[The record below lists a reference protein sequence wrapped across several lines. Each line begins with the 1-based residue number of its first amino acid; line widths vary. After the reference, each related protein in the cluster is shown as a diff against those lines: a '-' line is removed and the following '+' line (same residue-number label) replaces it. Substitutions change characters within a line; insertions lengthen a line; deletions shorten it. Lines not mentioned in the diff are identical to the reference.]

1 VIQGVIKP
9 RNLVSLMSELTY
21 WSPGVTRL
29 DPVSEDD
36 HTIMFFESETF
47 ALVAR
52 GFILTRYPEHYEP
65 HHPGAKPFSRSEV
78 EDQARKQGCHT
89 IKIAAMCPNKG
100 VVIVDSWTVPCA

>member
-1 VIQGVIKP
+1 MIQGFRIVAD
-9 RNLVSLMSELTY
+9 LFQELTF

-29 DPVSEDD
+29 DPVDECDG
-36 HTIMFFESETF
+36 TIMFFETETF

-52 GFILTRYPEHYEP
+52 GYALTLYPENYTP